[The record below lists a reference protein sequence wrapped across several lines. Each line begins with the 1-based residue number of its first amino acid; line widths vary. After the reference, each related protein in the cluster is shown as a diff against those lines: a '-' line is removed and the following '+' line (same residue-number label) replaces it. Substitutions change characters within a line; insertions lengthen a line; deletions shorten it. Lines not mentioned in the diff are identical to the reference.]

1 MGKIYR
7 LREER
12 NQLKRELEGHKA
24 NTVEKINIGVGINFE
39 EEMQE
44 KMREELLKLI
54 QDSKIKMKSKEAE
67 SIPEIEVTPIDTEEI
82 RNLMGLG

>member
-12 NQLKRELEGHKA
+12 NQLKREVEGYKQK
-24 NTVEKINIGVGINFE
+24 TVDRISIGVGVNFE
-39 EEMQE
+39 EEVQE
-44 KMREELLKLI
+44 KMREELMRLI

-67 SIPEIEVTPIDTEEI
+67 QISVIELAPIDTE
-82 RNLMGLG
+82 